1 MCVQLLEAVT
11 TFTRNRLFFS
21 KRKRRIRCKI
31 GFVRFAR
38 RRLPGAAWHKS
49 RNRCAESERGKPS
62 MSFAANGELIPV
74 GGGDSVPLI
83 RPVLTIGRRES
94 CDICLRQ
101 ANVSGL
107 HCELTFRDG
116 HWLIKDLGSTNGV
129 KVNGIRV
136 PKKVLHP
143 GDVITIAKRNYTIE
157 YTPLVGK
164 HALEE
169 ML

>member
-1 MCVQLLEAVT
+1 YQG
-11 TFTRNRLFFS
+11 
-21 KRKRRIRCKI
+21 RRP
-31 GFVRFAR
+31 VRSALVHNSLSRACGVSRACGAR
-38 RRLPGAAWHKS
+38 QEVSGL
-49 RNRCAESERGKPS
+49 
-62 MSFAANGELIPV
+62 MSFVANGELIPV
-74 GGGDSVPLI
+74 GGGDTIPLI

-94 CDICLRQ
+94 CDICVGQ
-101 ANVSGL
+101 PNVSGL

-116 HWLIKDLGSTNGV
+116 HWLLKDLGSTNGV

-157 YTPLVGK
+157 YTPVVGK

-169 ML
+169 MLEDEDIMSQGLL

>member
-1 MCVQLLEAVT
+1 
-11 TFTRNRLFFS
+11 
-21 KRKRRIRCKI
+21 
-31 GFVRFAR
+31 
-38 RRLPGAAWHKS
+38 
-49 RNRCAESERGKPS
+49 
-62 MSFAANGELIPV
+62 MSFVANGELIPV
-74 GGGDSVPLI
+74 GGGDTIPLI

-94 CDICLRQ
+94 CDICVRQ
-101 ANVSGL
+101 PNVSGL

-116 HWLIKDLGSTNGV
+116 HWLVKDLGSTNGV

-157 YTPLVGK
+157 YTPVVGK

-169 ML
+169 MLEDEDIMSQGLLEKAGLVHRRTPPRRPTPKNLPSHEEPEEEDLVDEE

>member
-1 MCVQLLEAVT
+1 
-11 TFTRNRLFFS
+11 
-21 KRKRRIRCKI
+21 
-31 GFVRFAR
+31 
-38 RRLPGAAWHKS
+38 
-49 RNRCAESERGKPS
+49 
-62 MSFAANGELIPV
+62 MSFVANGELIPV
-74 GGGDSVPLI
+74 GGGDTIPLI

-94 CDICLRQ
+94 CDICVRQ
-101 ANVSGL
+101 PNVSGL

-116 HWLIKDLGSTNGV
+116 HWLLKDLGSTNGV

-157 YTPLVGK
+157 YTPVVGK

-169 ML
+169 MLEDEDIMSQGLLEKAGLVHRRTPPRRPTPKNLPPHEEPEDEDLVDEE